1 MATAKDDT
9 TSPAPSASG
18 RKRTGLRRALVE
30 KEILDRAA
38 ELFAER
44 GYTGTS
50 LQDVAEALGMSRTAL
65 YYYMSSKEAI
75 LGRLVENL
83 SAHDAKTLD
92 TVRRKRSSSPAEKLR
107 EMARELAF
115 NAASN
120 PQQTRILAENRHHL
134 PPDLRETDRVAER
147 SILRSIEAVIGEGVQ
162 AGTFRAVEPR
172 SAALSIIGMCVWTAW
187 WVAPDEPQTID
198 GIAAQIAD
206 QALASVATAA
216 DDTDRGTAGG
226 LLRAM
231 REHLDQLERVLED

>member
-1 MATAKDDT
+1 MASKNE
-9 TSPAPSASG
+9 SPPSEQTG

-83 SAHDAKTLD
+83 SARDAKTLD
-92 TVRRKRSSSPAEKLR
+92 AIRRRRSSTPSEKLR
-107 EMARELAF
+107 EMAREIAH
-115 NAASN
+115 NAGSN
-120 PQQTRILAENRHHL
+120 PEQTRILTENRHHL
-134 PPDLRETDRVAER
+134 PPDLAETDRVAER
-147 SILRSIEAVIGEGVQ
+147 SILRSFESVIEEGVQ
-162 AGTFRAVEPR
+162 AGSFRAVAPR

-187 WVAPDEPQTID
+187 WVSPQERQAMDEVAT
-198 GIAAQIAD
+198 QIAD
-206 QALASVATAA
+206 QALASVAMAA
-216 DDTDRGTAGG
+216 DGADRATPAG
-226 LLRAM
+226 LLRSL
-231 REHLDQLERVLED
+231 RENLEQLERVLPE

>member
-1 MATAKDDT
+1 MATAKNDT
-9 TSPAPSASG
+9 TTSSPPG

-44 GYTGTS
+44 GFTGTS

-83 SAHDAKTLD
+83 SAHDAKTLEAI
-92 TVRRKRSSSPAEKLR
+92 RRKRAATPSEKLR
-107 EMARELAF
+107 DMAREIAF
-115 NAASN
+115 NAGSN
-120 PQQTRILAENRHHL
+120 PQQTRILTENRHHL
-134 PPDLRETDRVAER
+134 PPDLREADRAAER
-147 SILRSIEAVIGEGVQ
+147 SILRAIEGVIGDGVQ
-162 AGTFRAVEPR
+162 AGTFRAVAPR

-187 WVAPDEPQTID
+187 WVSADERQSIEE
-198 GIAAQIAD
+198 IAAQIAD
-206 QALASVATAA
+206 QALASVATAS
-216 DDTDRGTAGG
+216 DDADRGTPAG

-231 REHLDQLERVLED
+231 RENLEQLARVIED